1 MLYTMILYV
10 FYNAL
15 LYDIEHA
22 SQYIYLEFY
31 RFSYHHLGE
40 KFRDALV
47 KKCKEGVEVK
57 ILLDSWGTSPN
68 PGFFETLTQAGGMV
82 RFFEKFRFSVRLSHP
97 KSSSKSPEDSCD

>member
-1 MLYTMILYV
+1 MENPRAVNQYAVYDDTLR

-57 ILLDSWGTSPN
+57 MLLDSWGTSPN
-68 PGFFETLTQAGGMV
+68 PGFLKLLRKPEGWFVFQ
-82 RFFEKFRFSVRLSHP
+82 
-97 KSSSKSPEDSCD
+97 KSSVFG